1 MTFLLY
7 LAFTLSGAAGLMYEA
22 IWSRYLGLFVGH
34 SAYAQII
41 VLVIFLGGMSLGALA
56 VGRWAERV
64 RSPLLWYAAAELLVG
79 LIAIVFH
86 DAFVASTGWAYDRIL
101 PSLPGPLAV
110 QAVKWTL
117 AALLVL
123 PQSVLLG
130 TTFPLMSAGVIRR
143 GGETGRTLSLLYFT
157 NSIGAA
163 GGVLLAGFWLLAAA
177 GLPGTLLFAAIVN
190 IVVALLVGLVGRHE
204 SDAAREARAARAL
217 ERLDRY
223 PESAEA
229 SDPARDEAVAPDA
242 PVSANVP
249 VGGAPRRP
257 ESAPGLE
264 RLLLA
269 VAFGT
274 AVASF
279 IYEIAWIRMLSL
291 VLGSATHS
299 FEIMLS
305 AFILGIAL
313 GAFWVRRH
321 ADRFRRPLLALGV
334 VQWAMGALAVLTLPV
349 YLLTFHI
356 TAGLLQAL
364 DVTSAG
370 YSAFTVARYGI
381 ALLVM
386 LPATFCAGMTLPLIT
401 RTLMSA
407 GGGERAIGTVYGVN
421 TFGSIVGASLAG
433 LVLLP
438 LLGLKA
444 LLVVGALV
452 DMGLGVWLVIRSG
465 VVPALPDEHLSVR
478 HAARPD
484 ATSAGTRRLALGVG
498 GATLVVLVLVVSLTR
513 FAPDLLA
520 SGVYRY
526 GRANLRPGV
535 DSVLSYRDG
544 RTASVAVRQSR
555 NSGDITIATNGK
567 PDASVGLDWL
577 RPVAAGGHRTLS
589 GDQPTQMLL
598 PLVTLAHAPRASE
611 MAVIGQGSGMSS
623 HFLLGSPHLK
633 RLVTID
639 IEPEMI
645 RGSRFFYP
653 ANRRV
658 FDDPRSSFAIDD
670 AKSYFATQL
679 RKYDLILSEPSN
691 PWVSG
696 VSGLFTTE
704 FYAEVRDY
712 LSPNGV
718 FGQWLHLYEIDD
730 GLVLSVIAA
739 VHQNFPAYEIYL
751 VANSDMLI
759 VAGNS
764 PQLPPA
770 DWSVF
775 DYAGVQED
783 VKHLAP
789 PIARTDLEALR
800 IGSRRSLA
808 PLLDARF
815 GGATANSDFYP
826 TLDLGAERARYLGAS
841 ASGLAG
847 LGSSRFDILAAL
859 TDRRRD
865 FGTALESS
873 IPGIPRLDA
882 LATGAR
888 LRLTTT
894 AADSFTTD
902 EARDARFTVDAFRRT
917 LASSAPPTDWRRWT
931 HTFAAAEDHLHN
943 GTAGVMDE
951 QFYAEVAAYLDR
963 ANAPAGPRVC
973 VRFMRGLASWN
984 WTDVREAT
992 PALLSAASRGEEWLP
1007 YEIVRNGAVV
1017 AHLRAGDAANAREV
1031 FNRLAPRMPS
1041 GAGVRS
1047 TLLEAWLGRW
1057 ERAARK

>member
-1 MTFLLY
+1 
-7 LAFTLSGAAGLMYEA
+7 
-22 IWSRYLGLFVGH
+22 
-34 SAYAQII
+34 
-41 VLVIFLGGMSLGALA
+41 
-56 VGRWAERV
+56 
-64 RSPLLWYAAAELLVG
+64 
-79 LIAIVFH
+79 
-86 DAFVASTGWAYDRIL
+86 
-101 PSLPGPLAV
+101 
-110 QAVKWTL
+110 
-117 AALLVL
+117 
-123 PQSVLLG
+123 VLLG

-163 GGVLLAGFWLLAAA
+163 SGVLLAGFWLLAAA
-177 GLPGTLLFAAIVN
+177 GLPGTLVFAGIVN
-190 IVVALLVGLVGRHE
+190 IVVALLVGLVGRGE
-204 SDAAREARAARAL
+204 SEGAKEARAAREL

-223 PESAEA
+223 PEPLQALGT
-229 SDPARDEAVAPDA
+229 DRDETVLEPSAG
-242 PVSANVP
+242 ANVP
-249 VGGAPRRP
+249 VGGAPPTPDAAAGAARRP
-257 ESAPGLE
+257 SIDPLE
-264 RLLLA
+264 RLLLS

-321 ADRFRRPLLALGV
+321 ADRFRRPLLALGI

-349 YLLTFHI
+349 YLSTFHI
-356 TAGLLQAL
+356 TAGLLRAL
-364 DVTSAG
+364 DVTAAG

-421 TFGSIVGASLAG
+421 TFGSIVGAALAG

-438 LLGLKA
+438 MLGLKA
-444 LLVVGALV
+444 LLVIGAIV
-452 DMGLGVWLVIRSG
+452 DMGLGVWLVARAG
-465 VVPALPDEHLSVR
+465 VVSSVPDEPVSVR
-478 HAARPD
+478 HGHRTD
-484 ATSAGTRRLALGVG
+484 ETSAATRRLALGVG
-498 GATLVVLVLVVSLTR
+498 GATVLLLILVVSLTR
-513 FAPDLLA
+513 LAPELLA

-555 NSGDITIATNGK
+555 SSGDVTIATNGK
-567 PDASVGLDWL
+567 PDASVGIDWL
-577 RPVAAGGHRTLS
+577 RPVAPGKHRTLS

-658 FDDPRSSFAIDD
+658 FDDPRSAFAIDD
-670 AKSYFATQL
+670 AKSYFAAQRRT
-679 RKYDLILSEPSN
+679 YDLILSEPSN

-704 FYAEVRDY
+704 FYARVRGY
-712 LSPNGV
+712 LSPGGV

-730 GLVLSVIAA
+730 GLVLSVIAV
-739 VHQNFPAYEIYL
+739 VHENFPAYEIYL

-764 PQLPPA
+764 RQLPPA

-775 DYAGVQED
+775 AYPGVRED
-783 VKHLAP
+783 VRHLEPAITP
-789 PIARTDLEALR
+789 VDLAALR
-800 IGSRRSLA
+800 IASRGSLS
-808 PLLDARF
+808 PLLDASF

-826 TLDLGAERARYLGAS
+826 TLDLGAERARYLGAA

-847 LGSSRFDILAAL
+847 LGSSRFDIIAAL
-859 TDRRRD
+859 TDRRRE
-865 FGTALESS
+865 FGTAFASS

-882 LATGAR
+882 C
-888 LRLTTT
+888 LR
-894 AADSFTTD
+894 
-902 EARDARFTVDAFRRT
+902 
-917 LASSAPPTDWRRWT
+917 WRRRRM
-931 HTFAAAEDHLHN
+931 ED
-943 GTAGVMDE
+943 V
-951 QFYAEVAAYLDR
+951 Q
-963 ANAPAGPRVC
+963 
-973 VRFMRGLASWN
+973 
-984 WTDVREAT
+984 
-992 PALLSAASRGEEWLP
+992 
-1007 YEIVRNGAVV
+1007 
-1017 AHLRAGDAANAREV
+1017 
-1031 FNRLAPRMPS
+1031 
-1041 GAGVRS
+1041 
-1047 TLLEAWLGRW
+1047 
-1057 ERAARK
+1057 